1 MAHDFVTAL
10 IPSLG
15 ASLQPRFNVFDV
27 MHHGT
32 YEKQL
37 SNVFAWLLTPNGTHG
52 LGDRFVHIFCHQTNK
67 VAEGDKHVPTA
78 GYEVKQEVPIATD
91 DSLDIM
97 DLVLERPD
105 ACIAVEN
112 YFTSDG
118 HGHAFRGYQGYASRF
133 GRAGVVVLL
142 CQQVDRSRIADGW
155 EDAVILTYN
164 DLLSELIATINHDQ
178 RYQRANEDAWWFIR
192 QMHQRFEEGTQ
203 PMSDEG
209 LLEFVLAMCD
219 SREAIR
225 YQTRSIDTAADAF
238 AADVANQARAQFL
251 ASRDMLH
258 RAKVSLKHY
267 CAGSLAQ
274 QFERSHGRKMISSVK
289 TNFAGIYVWTVNVSL
304 DREEQ
309 AHLVSLML
317 GPTAWFA
324 CNGDDELEEAAPL
337 APDYSKLLLVSWNPR
352 KLQVSDV
359 SLQEVMDGLEPT
371 DMRLHDELTDFLHS
385 LDGTVLDAPNAALPT
400 VYGDQD

>member
-1 MAHDFVTAL
+1 VTAL

-32 YEKQL
+32 HEKQL
-37 SNVFAWLLTPNGTHG
+37 SNVFAWLLNPNGTHG
-52 LGDRFVHIFCHQTNK
+52 LGDRFLHIFCDQINQ
-67 VAEGDKHVPTA
+67 VAEGDKQVPTN
-78 GYEVKQEVPIATD
+78 GYEVKQEVPVATD

-112 YFTSDG
+112 YYTSDG
-118 HGHAFRGYQGYASRF
+118 HGHAFHGYQSYASRY

-142 CQQVDRSRIADGW
+142 CQQVDRSRVADGW
-155 EDAVILTYN
+155 QDAVILTYN
-164 DLLSELIATINHDQ
+164 DLLSELIAAINHDQ
-178 RYQRANEDAWWFIR
+178 RYQRANEDACWFIR

-219 SREAIR
+219 SSEAIR
-225 YQTRSIDTAADAF
+225 YQTKSIDAAADAF
-238 AADVANQARAQFL
+238 AADVATQARARFL

-258 RAKVSLKHY
+258 RAKLSLKHF
-267 CAGSLAQ
+267 CAGNLSQ
-274 QFERSHGRKMISSVK
+274 QFERSHGRKMVYSVK

-304 DREEQ
+304 DHDGQ
-309 AHLVSLML
+309 PHLVSLMF
-317 GPTAWFA
+317 GPTAWMA
-324 CNGDDELEEAAPL
+324 CNGDDELKDGVPP
-337 APDYSKLLLVSWNPR
+337 APDYSKLLLVSWNPC
-352 KLQVSDV
+352 KLHVSDV
-359 SLQEVMDGLEPT
+359 SLREVMDGLEPT

-385 LDGTVLDAPNAALPT
+385 LDGTVLGSPSAAPPT
-400 VYGDQD
+400 AYGDQD